1 VAIVVKGAV
10 GKKPERWMLEYLLT
24 VDWGT
29 TGRTALSAL
38 VGAGLGSAL
47 VQGAFSLMG
56 ERRRK
61 NAHATYLA
69 MRIAVLL
76 DAFGLACSELINFN
90 MTAEHPRNDELPNW
104 DIHIPEMPPYPEDIE
119 GWVSLDR
126 ALASRCLRLRGKI
139 RASQSLIDGTREFA
153 EHDLGETVDEQAAAM
168 GLEAWRLAAGLHRK
182 YRLDPVGGEYAS
194 FLEEKKTRIIK
205 AQNNRREEAMLAR
218 KRRSTG
224 KTSALAGDRA

>member
-1 VAIVVKGAV
+1 
-10 GKKPERWMLEYLLT
+10 MLEYLLT

-47 VQGAFSLMG
+47 FQGIFSLMG

-76 DAFGLACSELINFN
+76 DAFGLACSDLINSN
-90 MTAEHPRNDELPNW
+90 SAAEPSPNDEFPNW
-104 DIHIPEMPPYPEDIE
+104 DIRIPEMPPYPEDIE

-126 ALASRCLRLRGKI
+126 ALASRCLRLRSKI
-139 RASQSLIDGTREFA
+139 RASQSLIYGTRDYA
-153 EHDLGETVDEQAAAM
+153 EHHLGEMVDEQVAAV
-168 GLEAWRLAAGLHRK
+168 GLDAWRLTAALHHK

-194 FLEEKKTRIIK
+194 FLEEKETGIIK
-205 AQNNRREEAMLAR
+205 ARNDRQAETMLAR
-218 KRRSTG
+218 QRRSMG
-224 KTSALAGDRA
+224 KTSALAGDGA